1 MFSSDDGNKH
11 NIIAEP
17 TSVYYI
23 AEKLIKTK
31 FLTIIQRL
39 LQQRIQLFYSDH
51 PYSTQY

>member
-23 AEKLIKTK
+23 AEKLIYTNKIPDYNSKAASTVHS
-31 FLTIIQRL
+31 TV
-39 LQQRIQLFYSDH
+39 LF
-51 PYSTQY
+51 

>member
-23 AEKLIKTK
+23 AEKLIQTK

-39 LQQRIQLFYSDH
+39 L
-51 PYSTQY
+51 